1 MWPSATVQYCQA
13 NDTIRFSIKYKQS
26 YCICCGRT
34 HNGMRCMYINSM
46 IDIINLAQVAFN
58 VQRYNIQEVLNKIN
72 ITQNKIN
79 NFVNSPL
86 MIEYQFALLII
97 SVYSIYVGKGIHVNT
112 MNRISYD
119 NNLYYN
125 FYLYL
130 FCMVCNVTKSN

>member
-1 MWPSATVQYCQA
+1 MW
-13 NDTIRFSIKYKQS
+13 
-26 YCICCGRT
+26 
-34 HNGMRCMYINSM
+34 CMYINSM

-79 NFVNSPL
+79 HYDDSMCSRLLGKLWINNFVNSPL
-86 MIEYQFALLII
+86 MIEHQFALLII
-97 SVYSIYVGKGIHVNT
+97 SVYSIYVCKGIRVNT

-119 NNLYYN
+119 HNLYYN

-130 FCMVCNVTKSN
+130 F